1 MHTTKQSSIPYPE
14 FIALMAL
21 MTSLIALTIDAIL
34 PALPEIGAGLNVKH
48 ENDLQLLIAFVFF
61 GLSIGQLFYGP
72 LSDSRGRK
80 PAVYLGL
87 LFFFLGSVVCLLSEN
102 LFVMLVGRFLQG
114 FGLAGP
120 RSVSMA
126 IVRDQYD
133 GDQMAK
139 VMSFIMAVFII
150 VPAIAPALGQGIVYL
165 FDWQSI
171 FICFILLAVLIGGWF
186 SLRQPETLTTENKR
200 PFSVANFL
208 SGLKELLTHPVVM
221 GYTIASGFITAPFVA
236 YLSMSQQI
244 FQVQY
249 ELHEYFPVVFAAL
262 ALSIGFASFVNGK
275 LVTRFGM
282 EIMSEYAARVMFIAG
297 IILIPIALLFNGHP
311 PLAIFLLYCLVTLFC
326 VGILFGNLN
335 AMAMMPV
342 GHIAGLGASV
352 IGSVSMLGALP
363 ITVLIGKSY
372 DGTVMSMVYGFAVFS
387 FLALMVLHWVKI
399 KHIN

>member
-1 MHTTKQSSIPYPE
+1 
-14 FIALMAL
+14 MAI

-34 PALPEIGAGLNVKH
+34 PALPDIGAGLNVGN

-87 LFFFLGSVVCLLSEN
+87 MFFFAGSVVCLMAEN
-102 LFVMLVGRFLQG
+102 LTVMLVGRFLQG

-139 VMSFIMAVFII
+139 VMSFIMAVFIV
-150 VPAIAPALGQGIVYL
+150 VPAVAPALGQAIVWL
-165 FDWQSI
+165 LNWQSI
-171 FICFILLAVLIGGWF
+171 FVVFILLAVIVGVWF
-186 SLRQPETLTTENKR
+186 ALRQPETLTEQNKR
-200 PFSVANFL
+200 PFSMNSFV
-208 SGLKELLTHPVVM
+208 SGCKELLTHPVVM
-221 GYTIASGFITAPFVA
+221 GYTVAAGFITAPFVA

-249 ELHEYFPVVFAAL
+249 DLQEMFPAVFAAL
-262 ALSIGFASFVNGK
+262 ALSIGFASFINGK
-275 LVTRFGM
+275 LVTKFGM
-282 EIMSEYAARVMFIAG
+282 ERMSHWAAKVMFTAAV
-297 IILIPIALLFNGHP
+297 IIIPISIWFNGHP
-311 PLAIFLLYCLVTLFC
+311 PLAIFILYCIVTLFC

-335 AMAMMPV
+335 AMAMTPV
-342 GHIAGLGASV
+342 GHIAGLGAAV
-352 IGSVSMLGALP
+352 VGSLATLGALP
-363 ITVLIGKSY
+363 ITVVIGKLY
-372 DGTVMSMVYGFAVFS
+372 DGTVMSMVCGFGVFS
-387 FLALMVLHWVKI
+387 FLTILALYWVKT
-399 KHIN
+399 KDQNS